1 MNFADLLRTLF
12 GRTSSD
18 DYFCIECTGEKLS
31 GRFSKYRDDI
41 KKRPD
46 NNELA
51 KHFNEIHDINV
62 NLM

>member
-1 MNFADLLRTLF
+1 MNFADLLRTPF
-12 GRTSSD
+12 SRTSSD
-18 DYFCIECTGEKLS
+18 DYFWIECTGEKLS

-51 KHFNEIHDINV
+51 EHFNEIHDINV